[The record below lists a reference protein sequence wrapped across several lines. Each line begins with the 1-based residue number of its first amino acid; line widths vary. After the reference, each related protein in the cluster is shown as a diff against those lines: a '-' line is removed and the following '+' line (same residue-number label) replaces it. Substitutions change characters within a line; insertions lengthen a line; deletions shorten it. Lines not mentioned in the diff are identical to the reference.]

1 MKSTTFLCLSLIV
14 GLSCS
19 GPKNIES
26 TPDQSD
32 STAATLPDQEIEI
45 LAPLPEAIPF
55 PEPERVF
62 PDAVHVPHIRTVL
75 LFPEGSEVSP
85 PLLTLSQEY
94 TLRLQFDDLHGDRKN
109 YKYRIIHCNADWTE
123 SMLMYSDY
131 ATGFEENFINDLDY
145 SFNTTVPYTHYELRL
160 PNEDVRFTKSGNYI
174 LQVFLDDPDQP
185 IFHKR
190 FMVLEELVNIEAQL
204 KPSTILDD
212 RNTHHEIDFTIE
224 HSQHP
229 IDNPYEG
236 LHVVIQQNHR
246 WDNAITDLKPLFIR
260 NQELEYNYEG
270 VNSFE
275 AGNEF
280 RYFDQKSVRFISD
293 RVASFAYDSLH
304 HVFLRPENHRAF
316 KNYSTEY
323 DANGRFAIRVQEGF
337 EPELE
342 ADYVMTHFYLNYD
355 RELIQGDVYVFG
367 ALTNWQCLPEAKM
380 TYNFEKKRYEGSL
393 LLKQGFYNYQYAV
406 WAGPGNLIDY
416 TYLEGSHFQ
425 TENAYTVWVYNRN
438 LSEQYDRLVGMK
450 QLNSGSIF

>member
-1 MKSTTFLCLSLIV
+1 M
-14 GLSCS
+14 
-19 GPKNIES
+19 
-26 TPDQSD
+26 
-32 STAATLPDQEIEI
+32 
-45 LAPLPEAIPF
+45 
-55 PEPERVF
+55 
-62 PDAVHVPHIRTVL
+62 
-75 LFPEGSEVSP
+75 
-85 PLLTLSQEY
+85 
-94 TLRLQFDDLHGDRKN
+94 
-109 YKYRIIHCNADWTE
+109 
-123 SMLMYSDY
+123 
-131 ATGFEENFINDLDY
+131 
-145 SFNTTVPYTHYELRL
+145 
-160 PNEDVRFTKSGNYI
+160 
-174 LQVFLDDPDQP
+174 
-185 IFHKR
+185 
-190 FMVLEELVNIEAQL
+190 
-204 KPSTILDD
+204 
-212 RNTHHEIDFTIE
+212 
-224 HSQHP
+224 
-229 IDNPYEG
+229 
-236 LHVVIQQNHR
+236 
-246 WDNAITDLKPLFIR
+246 
-260 NQELEYNYEG
+260 
-270 VNSFE
+270 
-275 AGNEF
+275 
-280 RYFDQKSVRFISD
+280 RFISD